1 MIKVRACF
9 SFSLILMITVLHFG
23 CNDSSIST
31 KSSPVPTSEAGRS
44 TPETLQSQSVV
55 SHEDSSSAI
64 PSNMGQTLEIRS
76 PTTARYSIGEKLAKF
91 DTPITAVGE
100 TSNVQGRITFDSA
113 GAISPGSIITV
124 DATTL
129 KSDENKRDNWVRR
142 NGGLGEE
149 VFIELKS
156 VQDLPWPLPESGS
169 FDFQLMG
176 EMTISGVTKSTTWE
190 TSADFSTSSVIGVA
204 KTSVTWDEFDISK
217 PRLPFIISVDDDI
230 DLSISFE
237 TTR

>member
-1 MIKVRACF
+1 MKVRAYF
-9 SFSLILMITVLHFG
+9 SFSLVLMITVMHFG
-23 CNDSSIST
+23 CNDSSTPIE
-31 KSSPVPTSEAGRS
+31 SSPVPPAKAGSS
-44 TPETLQSQSVV
+44 TPETVQSQSAV

-76 PTTARYSIGEKLAKF
+76 PTTARYSIGERVVRL

-100 TSNVQGRITFDSA
+100 TSNVQGRITFDSE
-113 GAISPGSIITV
+113 GAISPGSNIKV

-129 KSDENKRDNWVRR
+129 RSDENKRDNWVRR
-142 NGGLGEE
+142 NGGLGQEIS
-149 VFIELKS
+149 IELKS
-156 VQDLPWPLPESGS
+156 VQGLPWPLPESGS
-169 FDFQLMG
+169 FDFRLIG
-176 EMTISGVTKSTTWE
+176 EMTISGITKSTIWE